1 VSEKSDIDAEKA
13 RLLRRDAEWVLAASE
28 GRDIERILS
37 FWTDD
42 AVVLPPGL
50 PAIIGKAALRQYVES
65 SLQVPGFRI
74 TWSTDEA
81 VLSPDGKFAYL
92 LGNNAVT
99 MDHPT
104 GAPVTTKGRAVTIWQ
119 RGTDG
124 EWRCAVD
131 IWNAEP
137 TADRTRWLPHN
148 TFTKSARAKIAAA
161 LIWSAFL
168 DFPDIFLT
176 NLEQWTNSAESK
188 PLKNSSYASQQS

>member
-1 VSEKSDIDAEKA
+1 MLNVSEKLDIDAERA
-13 RLLRRDAEWVLAASE
+13 RLLQRDAEWALAASE
-28 GRDIERILS
+28 DRDLTRILS

-50 PAIIGKAALRQYVES
+50 PPILGKAALCQFVES

-81 VLSPDGKFAYL
+81 VLSPDGQFAYL

-99 MDHPT
+99 MDDPT
-104 GAPVTTKGRAVTIWQ
+104 GEPVTTKGRAVTIWR
-119 RGTDG
+119 RGADG

-137 TADRTRWLPHN
+137 PA
-148 TFTKSARAKIAAA
+148 
-161 LIWSAFL
+161 
-168 DFPDIFLT
+168 
-176 NLEQWTNSAESK
+176 
-188 PLKNSSYASQQS
+188 

>member
-1 VSEKSDIDAEKA
+1 MSEKSDIDAEKA
-13 RLLRRDAEWVLAASE
+13 RLLRRDAEWVLVASE

-42 AVVLPPGL
+42 AVVLPPDL

-81 VLSPDGKFAYL
+81 VLSPDGQFAYL

-99 MDHPT
+99 MDDPT
-104 GAPVTTKGRAVTIWQ
+104 GQPVTTKGRAVTIWL

-137 TADRTRWLPHN
+137 TAGRTR
-148 TFTKSARAKIAAA
+148 
-161 LIWSAFL
+161 
-168 DFPDIFLT
+168 
-176 NLEQWTNSAESK
+176 
-188 PLKNSSYASQQS
+188 

>member
-1 VSEKSDIDAEKA
+1 MSGKSEVDAEKA

-42 AVVLPPGL
+42 AVVLPHL

-81 VLSPDGKFAYL
+81 FLSPDGQFAYL

-99 MDHPT
+99 MHDPT
-104 GAPVTTKGRAVTIWQ
+104 GESVTTKGRAVTIWQ

-137 TADRTRWLPHN
+137 TAIRTR
-148 TFTKSARAKIAAA
+148 
-161 LIWSAFL
+161 
-168 DFPDIFLT
+168 
-176 NLEQWTNSAESK
+176 
-188 PLKNSSYASQQS
+188 